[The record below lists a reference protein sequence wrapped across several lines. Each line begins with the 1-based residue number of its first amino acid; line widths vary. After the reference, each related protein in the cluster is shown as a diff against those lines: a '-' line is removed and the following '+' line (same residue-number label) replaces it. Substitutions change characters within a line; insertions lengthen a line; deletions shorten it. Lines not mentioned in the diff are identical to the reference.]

1 MKVIHKSCR
10 SFCLATM
17 LVYLLPSAAWAE
29 SALDT
34 GDTAWI
40 LTSTALVLFMTIPG
54 LSLFYA
60 GLVRSKN
67 VLSVLMQCFSI
78 TCLISLLWLVFGYS
92 LAFSD
97 GGTLNN
103 WIGGLSNTFL
113 SGVTRDSMSGTIPET
128 VFVMFQ
134 LTFAIITPA
143 LVVGGFAE
151 RMKFSSM
158 LWFSA
163 LWLLLVYLPVC
174 HWVWGGGWLGE
185 KGVLDFAGGLV
196 VHLTAGTGAIV
207 AAMVLGKR
215 KGFPRTAMPPHNLTM
230 SVTGAGMLW
239 VGWFGFNAGS
249 AVAANQDAG
258 MAMLVTH
265 LSAATASLVWMFA
278 EWVRYGKPSVL
289 GIVTGMVAGLGSI
302 TPASGFVGPLG
313 ALVIGAVA
321 GLVCFAATNYIK
333 RVLQIDDS
341 LDVFPVHGIGGIL
354 GTFLC
359 GILVA
364 EQFGGA
370 GLAEGVTMGQQ
381 VWVQL
386 QGILAVLIWTTV
398 ATFVILQVVKVI
410 VGLRVDDQQETEGLD
425 ITQHEEAG
433 YNM

>member
-1 MKVIHKSCR
+1 MRTLHKSL
-10 SFCLATM
+10 CLFAIFACA
-17 LVYLLPSAAWAE
+17 LPSVVLAE

-78 TCLISLLWLVFGYS
+78 TCLVSILWLVFGYS

-97 GGTLNN
+97 GGALNN
-103 WIGGLSNTFL
+103 WLGGLSNAFL
-113 SGVTRDSMSGTIPET
+113 SEVTRDSMSGTIPET

-151 RMKFSSM
+151 RMKFSAM
-158 LWFSA
+158 LWFTV
-163 LWLLLVYLPVC
+163 LWLLAVYLPVA

-185 KGVLDFAGGLV
+185 KGILDFAGGLV

-313 ALVIGAVA
+313 ALIIGAVA
-321 GLVCFAATNYIK
+321 GLVCFTATNYLK

-381 VWVQL
+381 LWVQS
-386 QGILAVLIWTTV
+386 QGILAVLVWTII
-398 ATFVILQVVKVI
+398 ATFVVLQIIKVV